1 MEAENNNRP
10 TTPIQP
16 ERIISCPGAPKRI
29 VKWADWT
36 DLLDIEIVNK
46 KLDFDAIESG
56 DE

>member
-1 MEAENNNRP
+1 MEVENNNRP

-16 ERIISCPGAPKRI
+16 ERIISSPGAPKRI

-46 KLDFDAIESG
+46 KLDFDAIESE

>member
-1 MEAENNNRP
+1 MEVENNNRP

-29 VKWADWT
+29 VKWAD
-36 DLLDIEIVNK
+36 LLDIEIEHK
-46 KLDFDAIESG
+46 KLDFDAIESE

>member
-1 MEAENNNRP
+1 MEVENNNRP

-29 VKWADWT
+29 VKWADWA
-36 DLLDIEIVNK
+36 DVLDIEIVNK
-46 KLDFDAIESG
+46 KLDFDAIESE

>member
-1 MEAENNNRP
+1 MEVENNN
-10 TTPIQP
+10 TLTHPIQP

-29 VKWADWT
+29 VKWADWA

-46 KLDFDAIESG
+46 KLDFDAIESE